1 MRRLGILLILVFTL
15 ASVVAANTPDRANG
29 ISMHMLPKRVAELS
43 GKNWGFVVSYANYLK
58 PEQSQPVL
66 QSTSEFLAYVQ
77 KQDKAVKANGVWIVI
92 THPDAYSPE
101 ETKLLDDT
109 KALCRKEQIPLFV
122 ARGSQLPNGW
132 QRYDAP

>member
-1 MRRLGILLILVFTL
+1 MQRLAAIFILLFTL
-15 ASVVAANTPDRANG
+15 TAAFAASTPDRAHG
-29 ISMHMLPKRVAELS
+29 ISMHMLPKRVAEL
-43 GKNWGFVVSYANYLK
+43 GNKKWGFVVSYASYLK

-66 QSTSEFLAYVQ
+66 QTTSEFFAFVQ
-77 KQDKAVKANGVWIVI
+77 KQDKTVRDNGVWIVI

-101 ETKLLDDT
+101 ETKLLEDT
-109 KALCRKEQIPLFV
+109 KTLCKTEKIPLFV